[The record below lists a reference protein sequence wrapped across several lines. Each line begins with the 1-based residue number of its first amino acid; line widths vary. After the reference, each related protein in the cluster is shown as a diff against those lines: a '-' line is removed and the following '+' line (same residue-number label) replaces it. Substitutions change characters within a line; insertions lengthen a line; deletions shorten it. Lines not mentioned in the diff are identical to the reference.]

1 MALVFV
7 GASTDAHSFRSQV
20 GTGSESDC
28 LFGQLNRMLWIS
40 DSKAG
45 VKTEKSGG
53 VAGGEDECADVVA
66 ARVAGERKMGFGYFA
81 CEKRSKPVC
90 K

>member
-1 MALVFV
+1 
-7 GASTDAHSFRSQV
+7 
-20 GTGSESDC
+20 
-28 LFGQLNRMLWIS
+28 MLWIS

-53 VAGGEDECADVVA
+53 VAGGEGECGDVVA